1 MNHTERDE
9 HSNSWNLAK
18 KTVFTIGGLLF
29 SSFLMQLPIYA
40 EDKMLSIPFKKSKKK
55 RVRKKDKTHQM
66 NQV

>member
-1 MNHTERDE
+1 MNHTKRDE

-18 KTVFTIGGLLF
+18 KQFLRSVVFVFVI
-29 SSFLMQLPIYA
+29 LMQLPIYA
-40 EDKMLSIPFKKSKKK
+40 EGQDAVDPVQEIEEK